1 MSKEDKQNEDSK
13 ETITEETTQSESND
27 SSPIEETKPS
37 TDTPIETKVDQLETQ
52 KLVLE
57 ELKKMQKTYAET
69 LEGLKTELTN
79 TKNELA
85 KFQEEA
91 KAKQPIKITALVKGK
106 VDFAKKVADLGLKNI
121 NDYETH
127 CRAIYDRINNTYPTI
142 NKLT

>member
-37 TDTPIETKVDQLETQ
+37 IDTPIETKVDQLETQ

-91 KAKQPIKITALVKGK
+91 KAKEPIKITALVKGK